1 VLTLRAAGLLDVDA
15 GEIVRP
21 GIVRVDGDRIVGI
34 GGDAVGSADRSG
46 IVGSADRS
54 GIVGSAD
61 RSGIIG
67 SAEEGEIIDLGESI
81 LLPGLMDME
90 VNLLMGGRGENPGLS
105 QVQDDPPTRVLRAV
119 GNARRTLRA
128 GFTTVR
134 NLGLF
139 VKTGGYLL
147 DVALGKAIDAGWIE
161 GPRVV
166 PAGHAI
172 TPTGGHLDPTMFAA
186 FMPGV
191 LELTVEEG
199 IANGVD
205 EIRKAVRYQI
215 KHGAQLIKVCCSGGV
230 MSLTGEAGAQ
240 HYSDEELAAIVDEA
254 HRRGLRVAAHTHGAE
269 AVKHAVAVGIDC
281 IEHGFLIDDE
291 AIKMLVHNGTFLV
304 TTRRL
309 AEAMDVS
316 KAPAELQAKAAE
328 MFPKARTSIKAAY
341 EAGVKIAV
349 GTDAPAIPHGRN
361 ADELVTLVDWGMPPA
376 AVLRAATVVA
386 ADLINVTDRGRLA
399 EGYLADIIA
408 VPGDPLV
415 DIGVTQNVNFVMKG
429 GKVYVNK

>member
-1 VLTLRAAGLLDVDA
+1 MSGAPTVLRAARWGDIEAGVVRSPAVIVVRDGLIDTID
-15 GEIVRP
+15 P
-21 GIVRVDGDRIVGI
+21 S
-34 GGDAVGSADRSG
+34 AVP
-46 IVGSADRS
+46 
-54 GIVGSAD
+54 
-61 RSGIIG
+61 
-67 SAEEGEIIDLGESI
+67 EGATELDLGDVT

-90 VNLLMGGRGENPGLS
+90 INLLIGGPDNPTGLPNPMHG
-105 QVQDDPPTRVLRAV
+105 VQDDPVY
-119 GNARRTLRA
+119 RTLRGTVNARTTLMA

-134 NLGLF
+134 NLGLM

-147 DVALGKAIDAGWIE
+147 DVDLGRAIEQGWFP
-161 GPRVV
+161 GPRIVS
-166 PAGHAI
+166 AGHAI
-172 TPTGGHLDPTMFAA
+172 TPTGGHLDPTMFSA
-186 FMPGV
+186 FAPDV
-191 LELTVEEG
+191 LKLTLEDG

-240 HYSDEELAAIVDEA
+240 HYSDEELRVIVDEA

-269 AVKHAVAVGIDC
+269 AVKHAVDCGIDC
-281 IEHGFLIDDE
+281 IEHGFLMDDE
-291 AIKMLVHNGTFLV
+291 AIQMLVDNDRFLV
-304 TTRRL
+304 STRRL

-316 KAPAELQAKAAE
+316 KAPKVLQDKAAE

-349 GTDAPAIPHGRN
+349 GTDAPAIPHGKN
-361 ADELVTLVDWGMPPA
+361 ADELVTLVEWGLPPA

-399 EGYLADIIA
+399 EGLLADIIA
-408 VPGDPLV
+408 VPGDPLA
-415 DIGVTQNVNFVMKG
+415 DITVTRDVNFVMKG
-429 GKVYVNK
+429 GKVFRNDSAN

>member
-1 VLTLRAAGLLDVDA
+1 MLTLKAAGLLDIDA
-15 GEIVRP
+15 GKIVSP
-21 GIVRVDGDRIVGI
+21 GLVQVEGDRIAGVG
-34 GGDAVGSADRSG
+34 G
-46 IVGSADRS
+46 
-54 GIVGSAD
+54 
-61 RSGIIG
+61 
-67 SAEEGEIIDLGESI
+67 EPEGELIDLGEAI

-90 VNLLMGGRGENPGLS
+90 VNLLMGGRGEKPGLS

-147 DVALGKAIDAGWIE
+147 DVALAKAIDAGWID

-186 FMPGV
+186 FAPHT

-199 IANGVD
+199 IANGID

-215 KHGAQLIKVCCSGGV
+215 KHGAELIKVCCSGGV
-230 MSLTGEAGAQ
+230 MSLTGPPGAQ
-240 HYSDEELAAIVDEA
+240 HYSDEELRAIVDEA

-269 AVKHAVAVGIDC
+269 AVVHAVDAGIDC
-281 IEHGFLIDDE
+281 IEHGFLIDDD
-291 AIKMLVHNGTFLV
+291 AIASMVEHGTFLV
-304 TTRRL
+304 STRRL
-309 AEAMDVS
+309 ADGDAMDVS
-316 KAPAELQAKAAE
+316 HAAPELQAKAAE
-328 MFPKARTSIKAAY
+328 MFPKARTSILAAH

-361 ADELVTLVDWGMPPA
+361 ADELVTLVNWGLPPL
-376 AVLRAATVVA
+376 AVLRAATVTA
-386 ADLINVTDRGRLA
+386 AELINSTDRGRLVT
-399 EGYLADIIA
+399 GQLADIIA
-408 VPGDPLV
+408 VPGNPLE
-415 DIGVTQNVNFVMKG
+415 DITVTQNVSFVMKG
-429 GKVYVNK
+429 GKVYVNKTANSN

>member
-1 VLTLRAAGLLDVDA
+1 MSGASPKA
-15 GEIVRP
+15 RP
-21 GIVRVDGDRIVGI
+21 
-34 GGDAVGSADRSG
+34 
-46 IVGSADRS
+46 
-54 GIVGSAD
+54 
-61 RSGIIG
+61 
-67 SAEEGEIIDLGESI
+67 IDLGDQV

-90 VNLLMGGRGENPGLS
+90 VNLLMGGRGEKPGLS

-161 GPRVV
+161 GPRIV

-186 FMPGV
+186 FMPGA

-215 KHGAQLIKVCCSGGV
+215 KHGAQLIKVCVSGGV

-240 HYSDEELAAIVDEA
+240 HYSDEELRAIVDEA

-269 AVKHAVAVGIDC
+269 AVKHAVACGST
-281 IEHGFLIDDE
+281 
-291 AIKMLVHNGTFLV
+291 ASNM
-304 TTRRL
+304 
-309 AEAMDVS
+309 AS
-316 KAPAELQAKAAE
+316 
-328 MFPKARTSIKAAY
+328 
-341 EAGVKIAV
+341 
-349 GTDAPAIPHGRN
+349 
-361 ADELVTLVDWGMPPA
+361 
-376 AVLRAATVVA
+376 
-386 ADLINVTDRGRLA
+386 
-399 EGYLADIIA
+399 
-408 VPGDPLV
+408 
-415 DIGVTQNVNFVMKG
+415 
-429 GKVYVNK
+429 

>member
-1 VLTLRAAGLLDVDA
+1 MLTLKAAGLLDVDA
-15 GEIVRP
+15 GEIVSP
-21 GIVRVDGDRIVGI
+21 GILRIDGDRIVGV
-34 GGDAVGSADRSG
+34 GGKP
-46 IVGSADRS
+46 
-54 GIVGSAD
+54 
-61 RSGIIG
+61 
-67 SAEEGEIIDLGESI
+67 EGELIDLGDQI

-90 VNLLMGGRGENPGLS
+90 VNLLMGGRGERPGLS
-105 QVQDDPPTRVLRAV
+105 QVQDDPPTRMLRAV

-147 DVALGKAIDAGWIE
+147 DVALGKAIDAGWID

-186 FMPGV
+186 FAPHV

-230 MSLTGEAGAQ
+230 MSLTGAPGAQ
-240 HYSDEELAAIVDEA
+240 HYSDEELRAIVDEA

-269 AVKHAVAVGIDC
+269 AVKHAVEAGIDC

-291 AIKMLVHNGTFLV
+291 AI
-304 TTRRL
+304 
-309 AEAMDVS
+309 AMMVEQRHV
-316 KAPAELQAKAAE
+316 P
-328 MFPKARTSIKAAY
+328 
-341 EAGVKIAV
+341 GVDSAT
-349 GTDAPAIPHGRN
+349 GRGHGRLTRSAGAAGQGRRDVPEV
-361 ADELVTLVDWGMPPA
+361 ADIDHGR
-376 AVLRAATVVA
+376 LRSRRE
-386 ADLINVTDRGRLA
+386 DRGRHRRSGHSA
-399 EGYLADIIA
+399 RQERRRACHAGRVGAAA
-408 VPGDPLV
+408 V
-415 DIGVTQNVNFVMKG
+415 G
-429 GKVYVNK
+429 GAAGRHRRSPPI

>member
-1 VLTLRAAGLLDVDA
+1 MLTLKAAGLLDVDA

-21 GIVRVDGDRIVGI
+21 GVLRIEGERIVGV
-34 GGDAVGSADRSG
+34 GGTPQRS
-46 IVGSADRS
+46 
-54 GIVGSAD
+54 
-61 RSGIIG
+61 
-67 SAEEGEIIDLGESI
+67 EGQVVDLGEQI

-90 VNLLMGGRGENPGLS
+90 VNLLMGGRGETPGLS

-147 DVALGKAIDAGWIE
+147 DVALGKAIDAGWID

-186 FMPGV
+186 FAPHV

-205 EIRKAVRYQI
+205 EIRRAVRYQI

-230 MSLTGEAGAQ
+230 MSLTGSAGAQ
-240 HYSDEELAAIVDEA
+240 HYSDEELCAIVDEA
-254 HRRGLRVAAHTHGAE
+254 HRRGLRVAAHTHGAD
-269 AVKHAVAVGIDC
+269 AVRHAVAAGIDC
-281 IEHGFLIDDE
+281 IEHGFLMDDD
-291 AIKMLVHNGTFLV
+291 AIAMLVEHGTFLV
-304 TTRRL
+304 PTTRL
-309 AEAMDVS
+309 ADAMDVS
-316 KAPAELQAKAAE
+316 KAPPELQAKAAE
-328 MFPKARTSIKAAY
+328 MFPKARTSVKAAY
-341 EAGVKIAV
+341 DAGVKIAV
-349 GTDAPAIPHGRN
+349 GTDAPAIPHGKN
-361 ADELVTLVDWGMPPA
+361 ADELVALVDRGMPPL
-376 AVLRAATVVA
+376 AVLRAATVTA
-386 ADLINVTDRGRLA
+386 AELINVTDRGRLA
-399 EGYLADIIA
+399 GGQLADVIA
-408 VPGDPLV
+408 VPGDPLQ
-415 DIGVTQNVNFVMKG
+415 DIGVTQKVSFVMKG
-429 GKVYVNK
+429 GKVYVDNH

>member
-1 VLTLRAAGLLDVDA
+1 MATTLKAGGLLDVDA
-15 GEIVRP
+15 GKIVRP
-21 GIVRVDGDRIVGI
+21 GILRIEDDRIVGV
-34 GGDAVGSADRSG
+34 GDSG
-46 IVGSADRS
+46 PKDSD
-54 GIVGSAD
+54 
-61 RSGIIG
+61 
-67 SAEEGEIIDLGESI
+67 GELVDLGEAI

-90 VNLLMGGRGENPGLS
+90 VNLLMGGRGETPALS

-147 DVALGKAIDAGWIE
+147 DVALAKAIDAGWIE
-161 GPRVV
+161 GPRIV

-186 FMPGV
+186 FAPHV
-191 LELTVEEG
+191 LPLTVEEG

-205 EIRKAVRYQI
+205 EVRKAVRYQI

-230 MSLTGEAGAQ
+230 MSLTGEPGAQ
-240 HYSDEELAAIVDEA
+240 HYSDEELRAIVDEA

-269 AVKHAVAVGIDC
+269 AVKHAVDAGIDC
-281 IEHGFLIDDE
+281 IEHGFLADDA
-291 AIKMLVHNGTFLV
+291 AIAKLVEHGTFLV

-316 KAPAELQAKAAE
+316 NSPPELQAKAAE
-328 MFPKARTSIKAAY
+328 MFPKARTSLKAAY

-361 ADELVTLVDWGMPPA
+361 ADELVTLVDWGMAPVD
-376 AVLRAATVVA
+376 VLRAATVVA

-399 EGYLADIIA
+399 SGQLADVIA
-408 VPGDPLV
+408 VPGDPLR
-415 DIGVTQNVNFVMKG
+415 DITRMRNVSFVMKG
-429 GKVYVNK
+429 GRAVYERK

>member
-1 VLTLRAAGLLDVDA
+1 MLTLKAAGLLDVDA

-21 GIVRVDGDRIVGI
+21 GIVRVDGDRIVGV
-34 GGDAVGSADRSG
+34 GGPVD
-46 IVGSADRS
+46 
-54 GIVGSAD
+54 
-61 RSGIIG
+61 
-67 SAEEGEIIDLGESI
+67 GEVIDLGDAI

-147 DVALGKAIDAGWIE
+147 DVALGRAIDAGWID
-161 GPRVV
+161 GPRIV

-186 FMPGV
+186 FAPNT
-191 LELTVEEG
+191 LELTIEEG

-230 MSLTGEAGAQ
+230 MSMTGPPGAQ
-240 HYSDEELAAIVDEA
+240 HYSDEELRAIVDEA

-269 AVKHAVAVGIDC
+269 AVMHAVDAGIDC

-291 AIKMLVHNGTFLV
+291 AIASMVEHGTFLV
-304 TTRRL
+304 STRRL
-309 AEAMDVS
+309 ADAMDVS
-316 KAPAELQAKAAE
+316 HAPPELQAKAAE
-328 MFPKARTSIKAAY
+328 MFPIARKSILAAY
-341 EAGVKIAV
+341 EAGVKVAV
-349 GTDAPAIPHGRN
+349 GTDAPAIPHGKN
-361 ADELVTLVDWGMPPA
+361 ADELVTLVELGLPPL
-376 AVLRAATVVA
+376 AVLRGATTTAAE
-386 ADLINVTDRGRLA
+386 LLNVTDRGRIA
-399 EGYLADIIA
+399 EGLLADIIA
-408 VPGDPLV
+408 VPSDPLA
-415 DIGVTQNVNFVMKG
+415 DISVTQHVSFVMKG
-429 GKVYVNK
+429 GKVYVNN

>member
-1 VLTLRAAGLLDVDA
+1 MITVRAAGLLDVDS

-21 GIVRVDGDRIVGI
+21 GVVQVDGDRIAGI
-34 GGDAVGSADRSG
+34 GGDSA
-46 IVGSADRS
+46 
-54 GIVGSAD
+54 
-61 RSGIIG
+61 
-67 SAEEGEIIDLGESI
+67 GEVIDLGDQI

-90 VNLLMGGRGENPGLS
+90 VNLLMGGRGEKPGLS

-147 DVALGKAIDAGWIE
+147 DVALGKAIDAGWID
-161 GPRVV
+161 GPRIV

-186 FMPGV
+186 FAPHV
-191 LELTVEEG
+191 LDLTVEEG

-230 MSLTGEAGAQ
+230 MSLTGPPGAQ
-240 HYSDEELAAIVDEA
+240 HYSDEELRTIVDEA
-254 HRRGLRVAAHTHGAE
+254 HRRGLRVAAHTHGAD
-269 AVKHAVAVGIDC
+269 AVKHAVAAGIDC
-281 IEHGFLIDDE
+281 IEHGFLVDDE
-291 AIKMLVHNGTFLV
+291 AIAMMVQHGTFLV
-304 TTRRL
+304 STRRL
-309 AEAMDVS
+309 ADGSAMDVS
-316 KAPAELQAKAAE
+316 HAAPELQAKAAE
-328 MFPKARTSIKAAY
+328 MFPRARTSMLAAY
-341 EAGVKIAV
+341 RAGVKIAV

-361 ADELVTLVDWGMPPA
+361 ADELVTLVEWGIPPL
-376 AVLRAATVVA
+376 AVLRAATVTA
-386 ADLINVTDRGRLA
+386 AELINVTDRGRLA
-399 EGYLADIIA
+399 DGQLADIIA
-408 VPGDPLV
+408 VPGNPLE
-415 DIGVTQNVNFVMKG
+415 DITVTRNVGFVMKG
-429 GKVYVNK
+429 GKVYAQQN

>member
-1 VLTLRAAGLLDVDA
+1 VPLVTLKAAGYIDVEA

-21 GIVRVDGDRIVGI
+21 GIVKVDGDRIVGV
-34 GGDAVGSADRSG
+34 GGAS
-46 IVGSADRS
+46 
-54 GIVGSAD
+54 
-61 RSGIIG
+61 
-67 SAEEGEIIDLGESI
+67 EGELIDLGDAI

-147 DVALGKAIDAGWIE
+147 DVALGKAIDAGWID
-161 GPRVV
+161 GPRIV

-199 IANGVD
+199 IANGID

-215 KHGAQLIKVCCSGGV
+215 KHGAEVIKVCCSGGV

-254 HRRGLRVAAHTHGAE
+254 HRRGLRVAAHTHGAS
-269 AVKHAVAVGIDC
+269 AVKHAVGVGIDC

-291 AIKMLVHNGTFLV
+291 AIELMVENGTFLV
-304 TTRRL
+304 STRRL

-316 KAPAELQAKAAE
+316 KAPAVLQAKAAE

-361 ADELVTLVDWGMPPA
+361 ADELVTLVEWGMPPA
-376 AVLRAATVVA
+376 AVLKAATVTA
-386 ADLINVTDRGRLA
+386 AELINADDRGRLA
-399 EGYLADIIA
+399 EGLLADIIA
-408 VPGDPLV
+408 VPGDPLT
-415 DIGVTQNVNFVMKG
+415 DITVTKNVNFVMKG
-429 GKVYVNK
+429 GKVYVQ